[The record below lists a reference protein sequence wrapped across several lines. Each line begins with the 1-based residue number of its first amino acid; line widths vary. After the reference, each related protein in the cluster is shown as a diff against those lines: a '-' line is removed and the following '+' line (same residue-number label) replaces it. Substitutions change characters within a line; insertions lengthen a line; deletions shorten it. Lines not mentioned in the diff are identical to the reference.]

1 MKALFVCLGNICR
14 SPLAE
19 GLFKHHV
26 NELNL
31 NIQCDSCG
39 TGNWHQG
46 EKPDSRM
53 IQTAKK
59 NGIVLDHRA
68 RQINATDFE
77 EFDHIFVMDHQNHSD
92 VISLYPE
99 HSHKVKL
106 ISNNHLTYHGEIVPD
121 PYFGGQDG
129 FDQVFN
135 MLNHITKD
143 LAIHLSKSQ

>member
-1 MKALFVCLGNICR
+1 MKVLFVCLGNICR

-26 NELNL
+26 KELNL
-31 NIQCDSCG
+31 DFECDSCG

-59 NGIVLDHRA
+59 NGIELNHRA
-68 RQINATDFE
+68 RQIKSSDFE

-92 VISLYPE
+92 VIGLKPE
-99 HSHKVKL
+99 LADKIKL
-106 ISNNHLTYHGEIVPD
+106 ITAYNQNYNGEIIPD
-121 PYFGGQDG
+121 PYFGGQEG
-129 FDQVFN
+129 FDQVFD